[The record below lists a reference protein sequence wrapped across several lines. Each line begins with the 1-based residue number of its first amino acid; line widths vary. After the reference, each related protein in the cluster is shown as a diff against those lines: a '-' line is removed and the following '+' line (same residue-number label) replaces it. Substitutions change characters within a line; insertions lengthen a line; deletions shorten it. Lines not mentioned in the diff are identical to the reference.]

1 MSCLPLL
8 EGLLLWTHFFKSTG
22 AALQTVQII
31 DYSDLAVFD
40 TFNDSYLSILDY
52 RGTLAVTD
60 QEPGKIVLPVLDH
73 AEPGR
78 NILQRWASLD
88 KYHKLQTRKLRTYS
102 N

>member
-1 MSCLPLL
+1 MWADIINLLCELFRRVSFLPLL
-8 EGLLLWTHFFKSTG
+8 EGLSLLTNLFKSTG

-60 QEPGKIVLPVLDH
+60 QEPG
-73 AEPGR
+73 R
-78 NILQRWASLD
+78 NSFACP
-88 KYHKLQTRKLRTYS
+88 
-102 N
+102 